1 MGHVC
6 PSGVTPRFS
15 HGLHDCGEQAATD
28 TARLLACSSAA
39 PPAHRHLCRP
49 LSPYHPT
56 PSITRPAPNA
66 AIPPVLPTRSLALR
80 ALPNRAW
87 SPLPRIDPFHVR
99 NLPSPSYSGQ
109 MSAISNHA
117 SSRLLRLRPF
127 HVRHFRRPP
136 LEFWTV
142 LQFLAPVFDTCLE
155 FWAVF
160 PSHRLKKCLRT
171 QATKPLTW
179 GFPIPST
186 TALAI
191 MASKPPRRFWT
202 PHRSPIRRPPQPAS
216 PLRRSPLR
224 CLPLP
229 TSMPTAAR
237 TIHTKRDFASISN
250 RRRNLAVHAIRSPAT
265 ARQTSAALPLS
276 RRYPCKVRSLFLQ
289 DPGKGFARR
298 RRQTASKPTHIPDA
312 PTRR

>member
-1 MGHVC
+1 MPAAKSISSDSQHHPTC
-6 PSGVTPRFS
+6 PERSHPTCSADPIPSAPGTSQPCLVTPS
-15 HGLHDCGEQAATD
+15 PH
-28 TARLLACSSAA
+28 
-39 PPAHRHLCRP
+39 RP
-49 LSPYHPT
+49 LSRSQSAVPLIFWADVSHIQPRLF
-56 PSITRPAPNA
+56 PSS
-66 AIPPVLPTRSLALR
+66 PPEALSRS
-80 ALPNRAW
+80 PF
-87 SPLPRIDPFHVR
+87 SP
-99 NLPSPSYSGQ
+99 
-109 MSAISNHA
+109 
-117 SSRLLRLRPF
+117 
-127 HVRHFRRPP
+127 PP